1 MDEEEKDIIEEL
13 NISQI
18 IMYLI
23 REYNVL
29 LTKKEIEIIKKQA
42 KLIYKMIKE
51 NKNSIQENGITY
63 YLDEDIKKYLE
74 DKLIKE

>member
-1 MDEEEKDIIEEL
+1 MDKQEKDIIEEL

-29 LTKKEIEIIKKQA
+29 LTKKR
-42 KLIYKMIKE
+42 
-51 NKNSIQENGITY
+51 N
-63 YLDEDIKKYLE
+63 
-74 DKLIKE
+74 